1 MFINVNNELI
11 MAYEYEQS
19 IEIKLKIQLIKI
31 KLDKCQNT
39 NMQMQE
45 ELVSLEHEYDNLC
58 KSKTMEL
65 SKKIYEKREEISG
78 ETMHINTMS
87 LGIYPDKYNMCLEAV
102 SFPQYETEKEYIE
115 EEEVI
120 IESLKKIT
128 KLKIELMEL
137 KKEYK
142 NKINEDNI

>member
-1 MFINVNNELI
+1 
-11 MAYEYEQS
+11 MACEYEQS
-19 IEIKLKIQLIKI
+19 IEIKWKIQAIKRH
-31 KLDKCQNT
+31 NT
-39 NMQMQE
+39 DIQMQE
-45 ELVSLEHEYDNLC
+45 ELLSLEQELENLY

-65 SKKIYEKREEISG
+65 SKKIYEKIEKISNK
-78 ETMHINTMS
+78 TIYIVMTS
-87 LGIYPDKYNMCLEAV
+87 LGIYPDKYDLGLEAV

-115 EEEVI
+115 QEADI

-142 NKINEDNI
+142 NKINGD